1 MYEKLEAVAARYD
14 ELTNMLSDPEV
25 LKDQQSFAKLSKEH
39 AEKRPIVETYLK
51 LKEVKQSLNDAH
63 EILKGDDKELKELA
77 EMEIEEAKETIPAL
91 EHELKL
97 LLLPKDPYAD
107 KNIYLEIRAGTGGD
121 EASLFVFFFG
131 IRAFFSVNHFF
142 YDRSFVGI
150 P

>member
-77 EMEIEEAKETIPAL
+77 EMEIEEAICISGVTAIESKGKENN
-91 EHELKL
+91 K
-97 LLLPKDPYAD
+97 
-107 KNIYLEIRAGTGGD
+107 TG
-121 EASLFVFFFG
+121 ET
-131 IRAFFSVNHFF
+131 
-142 YDRSFVGI
+142 
-150 P
+150 